1 MSTIA
6 ARLVVGEAEA
16 RDVWELQPPGMGI
29 GQRAASNGE
38 TGCKAWRG
46 EIYIHGRAGI
56 RPSMAD
62 GEMWAPAL
70 QEMRMGARPAELRDR
85 NEARFARSAAPRG
98 CSRLGRGVRAWT
110 GPAEASAGAPAPNV
124 SLRNSYPD
132 LESPKLVPTTHSSL
146 LLDNYLSRASLRV
159 CANPESQFIHH

>member
-1 MSTIA
+1 MKLFFKRLQHEGVRRFCRSLRCRPSPSGSSA
-6 ARLVVGEAEA
+6 ARQKHETCGSCNRRGWGLVNGLHPMAKRAVKHGGVRSTSMDA
-16 RDVWELQPPGMGI
+16 R
-29 GQRAASNGE
+29 
-38 TGCKAWRG
+38 
-46 EIYIHGRAGI
+46 GI

-70 QEMRMGARPAELRDR
+70 QEMRMGTRSAELRDR

-124 SLRNSYPD
+124 SLF
-132 LESPKLVPTTHSSL
+132 
-146 LLDNYLSRASLRV
+146 YLPCV
-159 CANPESQFIHH
+159 NTIFNEKIHAC